1 MNEEPFIST
10 AEKIENNRKS
20 VKKLNIAT
28 AIVSVIALAGIG
40 YGIYSAIQV
49 IDKNQQIASL
59 KAQLNANSS
68 TELGDTD
75 SEGGPEH
82 NMHDINEDQDL
93 WLFHYVS
100 ETNADGDRYTLVLSR
115 NEDDKKGFYNLVR
128 SSASDQELSSG
139 HFEFDNEKITLLFD
153 TSSEATAS
161 LAQKMGF
168 SFTDN
173 KYSTSVFDEYN
184 IKLGKVLFERIR

>member
-28 AIVSVIALAGIG
+28 VIVSVIALAGIG

-68 TELGDTD
+68 TKPGDTD
-75 SEGGPEH
+75 SDGGPEH
-82 NMHDINEDQDL
+82 NVHDINEDQDL
-93 WLFHYVS
+93 WLFHYAS

-128 SSASDQELSSG
+128 SSATDQELSSG
-139 HFEFDNEKITLLFD
+139 HFEFDNEKITLLLD
-153 TSSEATAS
+153 ASSEATAS

-173 KYSTSVFDEYN
+173 KYSTSVFDEHN
-184 IKLGKVLFERIR
+184 IKLGKVLFERVR